1 MFAMACR
8 NPLILVPTAHEREL
22 FEKAFA
28 NSRRHDLMIAQC
40 GFGPIAAAAR
50 TLDLLSRDKPAAV
63 WLVGIAGTFDAT
75 LEIGRAYQFG
85 QVACHGVG
93 VGGGTGFVPAAEL
106 GWPQVLD
113 APVSDPLKRPNDI
126 LPLVVGQRDSKA
138 TTRLLLTAC
147 AASGDASEAAFRR
160 SRWPQATAEDME
172 GFGVALACH
181 LRQVPCTIIRGISNW
196 VGNRDKSNWQVTVA
210 VQAAADKVIS
220 SLEA

>member
-1 MFAMACR
+1 MASPK
-8 NPLILVPTAHEREL
+8 PLILVPTVHESEL

-28 NSRRHDLMIAQC
+28 KSRWHDLMIAQC

-50 TLDLLSRDKPAAV
+50 TLDLLSQDKPSAV
-63 WLVGIAGTFDAT
+63 WLVGIAGAFDET

-93 VGGGTGFVPAAEL
+93 VGGGSDFVPAAEL
-106 GWPQVLD
+106 GWPQVMN
-113 APVSDPLKRPNDI
+113 APVGDPLKRPSDI
-126 LPLVVGQRDSKA
+126 LPLVVGRPDSNA

-147 AASGDASEAAFRR
+147 SASGDTSEATLRR
-160 SRWPQATAEDME
+160 SRWPQAVAEDME

-181 LRQVPCTIIRGISNW
+181 LRQVPCTIIRGISNR
-196 VGNRDKSNWQVTVA
+196 VGNRDKSNWQVTA
-210 VQAAADKVIS
+210 AAQAAADMVIA